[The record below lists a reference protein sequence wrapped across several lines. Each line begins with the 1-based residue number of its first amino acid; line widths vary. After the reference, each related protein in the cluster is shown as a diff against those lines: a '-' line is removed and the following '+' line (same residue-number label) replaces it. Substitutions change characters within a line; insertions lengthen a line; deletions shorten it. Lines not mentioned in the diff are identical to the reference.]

1 MNTKVHAGI
10 ILNPYMVHQMSDDEI
25 RDAMKDCDKLLGT
38 SSEKDA
44 CLMYSQ
50 YRDEL
55 ASRRLHIFR
64 VNHNAND

>member
-1 MNTKVHAGI
+1 MI

-38 SSEKDA
+38 PSEKDA

-55 ASRRLHIFR
+55 ASRRLHIFG
-64 VNHNAND
+64 